1 MPNPASAVFA
11 IALAALTGLAVAAEP
26 KVVNVYNW
34 TDYIAE
40 DTLENFTKTTGIKV
54 TYDVYDA
61 NETLEAK
68 LLAGKSGYD
77 VIFPSAQPF
86 AHRHIAGG
94 IYRPLDRSK
103 LPHYKNLDPEILK
116 ALETVDPG
124 NQYVVPY
131 MWGTTGIG
139 YNINKVK
146 EVLGE
151 DAPVGS
157 LRMLFD
163 PAVVSKLAACGVTLM
178 DDEAEGLGAALIYLG
193 KSPNTNDPKDIEAA
207 AEVISKVRPYI
218 RYFHSSQYINDLANG
233 DSCVAQ
239 GYSGDVLQAR
249 DRADEAGNDVEI
261 GYSIPKEGAILWF
274 DVIAIPKDA
283 PHPDNA
289 HAFIDYLLR
298 PDVIADITNYVSYA
312 NPNLA
317 ATKLIDEE
325 IRSDPSIYPPREVRA
340 RLVSSEVPPADIQ
353 RLRTRTWTRVKTGR

>member
-1 MPNPASAVFA
+1 MPSLSRG
-11 IALAALTGLAVAAEP
+11 LAAAVITLCASVAGAAEP

-34 TDYIAE
+34 SDYIAE
-40 DTLENFTKTTGIKV
+40 DTLENFTRKTGVKV

-68 LLAGKSGYD
+68 LLAGRSGYD

-86 AHRHIAGG
+86 AQRHIAGG
-94 IYRPLDRSK
+94 VYRPLDRAK

-116 ALETVDPG
+116 ALEKVDPG
-124 NQYVVPY
+124 NQHVVPY

-139 YNINKVK
+139 YNVAKVQ

-151 DAPVGS
+151 KAPVDS

-163 PAVVSKLAACGVTLM
+163 PEVVSKLAGCGVTLM
-178 DDEAEGLGAALIYLG
+178 DDEAEAFGAALIYLG
-193 KSPNTNDPKDIEAA
+193 KNPNTTDAKDIEAA
-207 AEVISKVRPYI
+207 AELITKVRPHI

-233 DSCVAQ
+233 DVCVAQ

-249 DRADEAGNDVEI
+249 DRAEEAGNDVEV

-274 DVIAIPKDA
+274 DVMAIPKDA

-289 HAFIDYLLR
+289 HAFIDFLLR
-298 PDVIADITNYVSYA
+298 PDVIADVTNYVSYA

-317 ATKLIDEE
+317 ATKLVDEE
-325 IRSDPSIYPPREVRA
+325 IRNDPSIYPPKLVRA
-340 RLVSSEVPPADIQ
+340 RLVTSEVPPAEIQ

>member
-1 MPNPASAVFA
+1 MPNRASMVFA
-11 IALAALTGLAVAAEP
+11 IVLTASTGPAAAAGP
-26 KVVNVYNW
+26 RVVNVYNW
-34 TDYIAE
+34 SDYIAE
-40 DTLENFTKTTGIKV
+40 DTLENFTKASGIKV

-77 VIFPSAQPF
+77 VVFPSAQPF
-86 AHRHIAGG
+86 AQRHIASG
-94 IYRPLDRSK
+94 IYRRLDRSK
-103 LPHYKNLDPEILK
+103 LPHYKHLDPEILK
-116 ALETVDPG
+116 ALEKVDPG

-139 YNINKVK
+139 YNINKVA
-146 EVLGE
+146 EALGS
-151 DAPVGS
+151 DAPVDS
-157 LRMLFD
+157 LRLLFD
-163 PAVVSKLAACGVTLM
+163 PAVVAKLARCGVTLM

-193 KSPNTNDPKDIEAA
+193 KNPNTNDPKDIEAA

-233 DSCVAQ
+233 DVCVAQ

-289 HAFIDYLLR
+289 HAFIDYLLV

-317 ATKLIDEE
+317 ATALVDEE
-325 IRSDPSIYPPREVRA
+325 IRADQSIYPPAEVRA
-340 RLVSSEVPPADIQ
+340 RLVTSEVPPAEVQ